1 MYKKGMLTFVLY
13 ISCLGLDSHRFPLEL
28 ITTAGTES
36 MENPLLIFSSPFLL
50 CACLSKLAGWVDK
63 SICMATQGY
72 NSKLTQRSSKG
83 CPDMLS
89 CSLALDLTIEIP
101 DPKAM

>member
-1 MYKKGMLTFVLY
+1 MYEWNVYFCIVY
-13 ISCLGLDSHRFPLEL
+13 QIICLGLDSHRFPLEL

-50 CACLSKLAGWVDK
+50 CACLSMLAGWVDK

-72 NSKLTQRSSKG
+72 NSKLTQRSSNG
-83 CPDMLS
+83 CP
-89 CSLALDLTIEIP
+89 EV
-101 DPKAM
+101 